1 MRFGIFEAQLL
12 MQMSHKK
19 KGMPT
24 PQSKKGRGMKLN
36 ACFLVACSA
45 MSAIGLSLTSPV
57 HAKDILIG
65 QSLDLS
71 GGAAEASKQ
80 FMQAA
85 QCHFQEINKS
95 GGIRGNTIKLLSLD
109 DGGKT
114 DKTLANAKQLVE
126 TDKVTALFGFSSA
139 AGAQASFPLLE
150 QTGTPLIGVA
160 SGGLGIRD
168 KFRREVFHVR
178 ASYIVEM
185 EKAIDAVRMVGMMS
199 GKGVVAFVY
208 NQDAKANA
216 KAFEEVAKRKDIK
229 VAAMVGIDRNS
240 TDMQAPAEEIVKS
253 NPAAV
258 IAITTAKAMGAL
270 IKSLR
275 QNKYNGAIVS
285 SSFAGDAVIKEAG
298 TAGAG
303 TIVAHI
309 VPNPKKPTTAVTV
322 AFQNLLKR
330 CGATTEASSAAGLE
344 GYVSAVVLV
353 EGLRKAG
360 NDISRTSVING
371 LESIKSLDLGGMKVG
386 YSGTDHEGSD
396 YVEFLIISKSG
407 QLLQ

>member
-1 MRFGIFEAQLL
+1 MKSNASLL
-12 MQMSHKK
+12 A
-19 KGMPT
+19 
-24 PQSKKGRGMKLN
+24 
-36 ACFLVACSA
+36 ACA
-45 MSAIGLSLTSPV
+45 AIGVAGLVVTNQI
-57 HAKDILIG
+57 HAKEILIG

-85 QCHFQEINKS
+85 QCHFQEVNKS
-95 GGIRGNTIKLLSLD
+95 GGIRGNTIKLVSLD

-114 DKTLANAKQLVE
+114 DRTLANAKQLVE
-126 TDKVTALFGFSSA
+126 SNKVTALFGFSSA
-139 AGAQASFPLLE
+139 AGAAASFPLLE

-185 EKAIDAVRMVGMMS
+185 EKAIDAVRMVGFMS
-199 GKGVVAFVY
+199 GKGAVAFVY

-216 KAFEEVAKRKDIK
+216 KAFEEVAKRKDVTI
-229 VAAMVGIDRNS
+229 AAMIGIDRNS
-240 TDMQAPAEEIVKS
+240 TDMSGPASEVIKS
-253 NPAAV
+253 NPDAM

-275 QNKYNGAIVS
+275 EKGYNRAIVS

-298 TAGAG
+298 SAGAG
-303 TIVAHI
+303 TIVAHV

-322 AFQNLLKR
+322 SFQNLLKR
-330 CGATTEASSAAGLE
+330 CGAEKDASTAAGLE
-344 GYVSAVVLV
+344 GYVSAAVLV

-360 NDISRTSVING
+360 ADINRASVING
-371 LESIKSLDLGGMKVG
+371 LEAVRSLDLGGMKVG
-386 YSGTDHEGSD
+386 YSNADREGSD

>member
-1 MRFGIFEAQLL
+1 M
-12 MQMSHKK
+12 
-19 KGMPT
+19 
-24 PQSKKGRGMKLN
+24 KKGRRMKSN
-36 ACFLVACSA
+36 ARHLMACA
-45 MSAIGLSLTSPV
+45 ALGAISLCMV
-57 HAKDILIG
+57 NRIQAKEILIG

-80 FMQAA
+80 FVQAA
-85 QCHFQEINKS
+85 LCHFQEVNKS
-95 GGIRGNTIKLLSLD
+95 GGIRGNTVKLISLD

-114 DKTLANAKQLVE
+114 DKTLANTKQLVE
-126 TDKVTALFGFSSA
+126 SNKVTVLFGFSSA
-139 AGAQASFPLLE
+139 AGAAASFPLLE

-178 ASYIVEM
+178 ASYTVEM
-185 EKAIDAVRMVGMMS
+185 EKAIDAVRMVGFMT
-199 GKGVVAFVY
+199 GKGTVAFVY

-216 KAFEEVAKRKDIK
+216 KAFEEVAKRKGVTI
-229 VAAMVGIDRNS
+229 ATMIGIDRNS
-240 TDMQAPAEEIVKS
+240 TDMSGAAGEIIKS
-253 NPAAV
+253 NPDAM

-275 QNKYNGAIVS
+275 EKNYNRAIVS

-298 TAGAG
+298 PAGAG
-303 TIVAHI
+303 TIVAHV

-322 AFQNLLKR
+322 AFQKMLKR
-330 CGATTEASSAAGLE
+330 CGAENEASTAAGLE
-344 GYVSAVVLV
+344 GYVSAAVLV

-360 NDISRTSVING
+360 ADVNRASVISG
-371 LESIKSLDLGGMKVG
+371 LEAIRSLDLGGMKVG
-386 YSGTDHEGSD
+386 YSNEDREGSD

-407 QLLQ
+407 KLLQ